1 MRVQKSV
8 LNFEILSEIGALRE
22 KHLIVAARDRKPR
35 NGQTGESRFNGFESV
50 AHFNDDEALFGQMI
64 CGFGENA
71 ANDVHA
77 VCAGSQGEGRFM
89 TVFARQPLH
98 GIGGDIGR
106 VRDNDVKA
114 PSLKILKKIA
124 LNQFQRLFHV
134 IVPAIDLGNLKRSLG
149 NVRAGDL
156 GIGKSPLR
164 ENG

>member
-1 MRVQKSV
+1 MKREQTGQRAPSSGMRMQKSV
-8 LNFEILSEIGALRE
+8 LSFEILSEIGALRE
-22 KHLIVAARDRKPR
+22 KYLIVAARDRKPR
-35 NGQTGESRFNGFESV
+35 NGQTGESRFNGFEPV
-50 AHFNDDEALFGQMI
+50 AHFNDDKALFGQMI

-114 PSLKILKKIA
+114 PSLKI
-124 LNQFQRLFHV
+124 F
-134 IVPAIDLGNLKRSLG
+134 KRSL
-149 NVRAGDL
+149 
-156 GIGKSPLR
+156 
-164 ENG
+164 

>member
-1 MRVQKSV
+1 
-8 LNFEILSEIGALRE
+8 
-22 KHLIVAARDRKPR
+22 
-35 NGQTGESRFNGFESV
+35 
-50 AHFNDDEALFGQMI
+50 
-64 CGFGENA
+64 
-71 ANDVHA
+71 
-77 VCAGSQGEGRFM
+77 M

-114 PSLKILKKIA
+114 PSLKIFKKIA